1 MKKVIFT
8 LAGLPALTVVIMIV
22 LVAGIFSPDAAHQ
35 ACVYGEGTL
44 EGQKVYTTSSSSS
57 WVSWALKIA
66 ADDSHGYSQTNR
78 DGNPDYDCSSLVY
91 YALKHAGLDV
101 GSSAF
106 STREEGAALEKA
118 GFERHD
124 WTNASDLRAG
134 DIVWKY
140 THTEIYVGDGKFV
153 GAHQDENGGIEGKQH
168 GDQTGQEISVDT
180 DGSGYTAYYR
190 YKGSGTSSV
199 ATKND
204 GWNGLTSTA
213 AKAQWFGGLAGP
225 GNTCAT
231 YPEGQC
237 TWGACVRAYHIGWR
251 HVGQYWGNGQNWAA
265 SARAEG
271 FRTTTSLPVPG
282 AIVSFPGG
290 VQGSSPGYG
299 HVAVVENVD
308 TSRNTILISEMNV
321 QGSVYSS
328 RTMPILNGGVYIL
341 PNDAISGTSSG
352 GSSGNLIEVKET
364 KKANGRYEV
373 NVAAEDRPSQCSA
386 SDSPF
391 DYAPPVDASDTSSG
405 TIPGGAADPNGI
417 HASAENAKKYAR
429 AHLKDHGWNDLE
441 FIPLEN
447 LWTRESGWQWN
458 ATNPSSGAYGI
469 PQSLPATKMSS
480 AGSDWHD
487 NAYTQINWGF
497 SYIAQRYGSPSAAW
511 NHSQQTGWY

>member
-1 MKKVIFT
+1 M
-8 LAGLPALTVVIMIV
+8 
-22 LVAGIFSPDAAHQ
+22 
-35 ACVYGEGTL
+35 
-44 EGQKVYTTSSSSS
+44 
-57 WVSWALKIA
+57 
-66 ADDSHGYSQTNR
+66 
-78 DGNPDYDCSSLVY
+78 
-91 YALKHAGLDV
+91 
-101 GSSAF
+101 
-106 STREEGAALEKA
+106 
-118 GFERHD
+118 
-124 WTNASDLRAG
+124 
-134 DIVWKY
+134 
-140 THTEIYVGDGKFV
+140 
-153 GAHQDENGGIEGKQH
+153 
-168 GDQTGQEISVDT
+168 
-180 DGSGYTAYYR
+180 
-190 YKGSGTSSV
+190 
-199 ATKND
+199 
-204 GWNGLTSTA
+204 
-213 AKAQWFGGLAGP
+213 
-225 GNTCAT
+225 
-231 YPEGQC
+231 
-237 TWGACVRAYHIGWR
+237 RAYHIGWR

-487 NAYTQINWGF
+487 NAYTQINWGL